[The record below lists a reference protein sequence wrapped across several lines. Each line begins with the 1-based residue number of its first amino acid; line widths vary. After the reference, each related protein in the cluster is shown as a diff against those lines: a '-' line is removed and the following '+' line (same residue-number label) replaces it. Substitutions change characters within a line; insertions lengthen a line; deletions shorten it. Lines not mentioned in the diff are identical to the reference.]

1 MVHVTAVGPTR
12 ESLTKPVRA
21 ILLMRLVELAMASGR
36 LVAERVFG
44 VLRARLNE
52 DQAVYARRQ
61 LQQISVESY
70 SLALLALRNA
80 LGSEYIH
87 VLHALIAARNSDGSW
102 PAFSGDD
109 PQGCWATAMAV
120 LALGAVRDRPADL
133 GLGIRWLLDERG
145 REANWFWRWKFQ
157 TVDNSVKFDPAKY
170 GWSWIPGTTSWVIPT
185 AFSLIALQKAKDGG
199 VGPESRF
206 SERISV
212 GVRMLLDRMCPG
224 GGWNAGNSA
233 AFGVAYTPYIDATAI
248 ALLSLRRH
256 GHEPGVPASLSW
268 LATQLPDCPSPYS
281 LAWGLLAIA
290 AYGRKNQTIDTAAR
304 ATEALITALGNCAA
318 TLDMSTIATC
328 ALALEAID
336 GENVFEV

>member
-1 MVHVTAVGPTR
+1 
-12 ESLTKPVRA
+12 
-21 ILLMRLVELAMASGR
+21 MASGR

-133 GLGIRWLLDERG
+133 GLG
-145 REANWFWRWKFQ
+145 
-157 TVDNSVKFDPAKY
+157 
-170 GWSWIPGTTSWVIPT
+170 
-185 AFSLIALQKAKDGG
+185 
-199 VGPESRF
+199 
-206 SERISV
+206 
-212 GVRMLLDRMCPG
+212 
-224 GGWNAGNSA
+224 
-233 AFGVAYTPYIDATAI
+233 
-248 ALLSLRRH
+248 
-256 GHEPGVPASLSW
+256 
-268 LATQLPDCPSPYS
+268 
-281 LAWGLLAIA
+281 
-290 AYGRKNQTIDTAAR
+290 
-304 ATEALITALGNCAA
+304 
-318 TLDMSTIATC
+318 
-328 ALALEAID
+328 
-336 GENVFEV
+336 